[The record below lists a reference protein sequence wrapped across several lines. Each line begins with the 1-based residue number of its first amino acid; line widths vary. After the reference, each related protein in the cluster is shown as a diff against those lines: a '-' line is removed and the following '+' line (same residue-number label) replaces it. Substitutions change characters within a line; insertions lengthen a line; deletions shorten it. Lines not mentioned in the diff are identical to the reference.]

1 MMENE
6 QSWIPSR
13 LRYLVRRF
21 GSFFCVIGLAGLVG
35 LTFTGCTTTH
45 SSNSSISNTSSS
57 LPVEVPSDLLTESD
71 EPDARKRARLRLQL
85 AAAYFDK
92 GQASDALDQLKLSI
106 AADPSLSD
114 AYNLRGL
121 VYMRLGRMELSEDS
135 FRRAL
140 AYTSNTAPIL
150 HNLGWLLCQQQ
161 SRLREAIQ
169 FFGEAL
175 ASPSYTEKSKT
186 WMTQGLCQ
194 QRYGN
199 AVEAEISFMKSYEL
213 DPNNPV
219 SAYNL
224 ALLLFQNDNFVKS
237 QFYIRRLNN
246 SSYANAES
254 LWLGIKVERQLK
266 NTEAMMQL
274 ASQLKKRFSDSR
286 EYAAFEKRLFNE

>member
-1 MMENE
+1 MTKNE
-6 QSWIPSR
+6 RVPAVG
-13 LRYLVRRF
+13 LVRWL
-21 GSFFCVIGLAGLVG
+21 GIFFCIVGLAGWGG
-35 LTFTGCTTTH
+35 LSGCTTTH
-45 SSNSSISNTSSS
+45 SSHSSMGNASSS
-57 LPVEVPSDLLTESD
+57 HSATEVPSDLLTESD

-85 AAAYFDK
+85 AVAYFDK
-92 GQASDALDQLKLSI
+92 GQSSDALDQIKQSI
-106 AADPSLSD
+106 AADPTLSE

-121 VYMRLGRMELSEDS
+121 VYMRLNKLELAEDS

-140 AYTSNTAPIL
+140 AYTSSPASVL

-161 SRLREAIQ
+161 SRLGEAIQ
-169 FFGEAL
+169 FFAEAL
-175 ASPSYTEKSKT
+175 ASPSYAEKSKT

-199 AVEAEISFMKSYEL
+199 AVEAENSFMKSYEL

-246 SSYANAES
+246 GSYANAES
-254 LWLGIKVERQLK
+254 LWLGIKVERQLN
-266 NTEAMMQL
+266 NTSAMMQL
-274 ASQLKKRFSDSR
+274 AAQLKKRFPDSR

>member
-1 MMENE
+1 MTKNE
-6 QSWIPSR
+6 QGWVSSLGRW
-13 LRYLVRRF
+13 F
-21 GSFFCVIGLAGLVG
+21 GIFSCVVGLIGL
-35 LTFTGCTTTH
+35 TGCTTTR
-45 SSNSSISNTSSS
+45 SSTPVIGNTSG
-57 LPVEVPSDLLTESD
+57 VATDVPSDLLTESD

-85 AAAYFDK
+85 AVAYFDK
-92 GQASDALDQLKLSI
+92 GQNADALDQLKQSI
-106 AADPSLSD
+106 AADSTLSE

-121 VYMRLGRMELSEDS
+121 VYMRLNKLDFAEDS

-140 AYTSNTAPIL
+140 AYTSSPAPIF

-161 SRLREAIQ
+161 SRLGEAIQ
-169 FFGEAL
+169 FFAEAL
-175 ASPSYTEKSKT
+175 ASPLYAEKSKT

-199 AVEAEISFMKSYEL
+199 AVEAENSFMKSYEL

-246 SSYANAES
+246 GNYANAES

-266 NTEAMMQL
+266 DTNAMMQL
-274 ASQLKKRFSDSR
+274 AAQLKKRFPDSR

>member
-1 MMENE
+1 MTNNE
-6 QSWIPSR
+6 RGGVHSLARW
-13 LRYLVRRF
+13 LGVWL
-21 GSFFCVIGLAGLVG
+21 CVAGLVG
-35 LTFTGCTTTH
+35 LAGLTGCTTTR
-45 SSNSSISNTSSS
+45 SSNSSIPSGNSSNSGN
-57 LPVEVPSDLLTESD
+57 LAADVPSDLLTESD
-71 EPDARKRARLRLQL
+71 EPEARKRARLRLQL
-85 AAAYFDK
+85 AVAYFDK
-92 GQASDALDQLKLSI
+92 GQTSDALDQIKLSI

-121 VYMRLGRMELSEDS
+121 VYMRLGKMDFAEDS

-140 AYTSNTAPIL
+140 AYTSSPAPIL

-161 SRLREAIQ
+161 SRLGEAIQ
-169 FFGEAL
+169 FFAEAL

-199 AVEAEISFMKSYEL
+199 AVEAEVSFMKSYEL

-266 NTEAMMQL
+266 NTDAVMQL
-274 ASQLKKRFSDSR
+274 AGQLKKRFPDSR